1 MNQDWR
7 FLYTPYCEAEYNF
20 ALDEALFLQAE
31 ENNVPV
37 LRIYSWENP
46 AISIGYF
53 QKSSVFNLKKCQ
65 QEKVSFL
72 RRITGGRAIL
82 HQKELTYSFIAP
94 KSFFCALGD
103 TVSKTYRILS
113 QALLQGLKNFG
124 LEAQWIPQEQENFTL
139 ISSVACFESQS
150 RFEIQLKGRKIIG
163 SAQKRTE
170 KALIQQGSC
179 PLFSGR
185 FSLKDFLKNPVGV
198 EDGFFTLS
206 DILKQQLEWEG
217 LARALKRGLETYFGV
232 SLVDSSISKGEK
244 KLANKLRQVKYCT
257 EAWNLYR

>member
-7 FLYTPYCEAEYNF
+7 FLYTPDGEAEYNF

-37 LRIYSWENP
+37 LRIYSWKNP

-53 QKSSVFNLKKCQ
+53 QTSSAFNLEKCQ

-94 KSFFCALGD
+94 KSFFYVLGE
-103 TVSKTYRILS
+103 TVSSTYRILS

-124 LEAQWIPQEQENFTL
+124 LEARWIPQEQENFTL
-139 ISSVACFESQS
+139 ISSVACFESRS
-150 RFEIQLKGRKIIG
+150 RFEVQLEGRKIIG
-163 SAQKRTE
+163 SALKRTE
-170 KALIQQGSC
+170 KAFIQQGSC
-179 PLFSGR
+179 PLFAGR
-185 FSLKDFLKNPVGV
+185 FSLNDFLINPTGE
-198 EDGFFTLS
+198 EDGFLTLS
-206 DILKQQLEWEG
+206 DIHNQQLKLED
-217 LARALKRGLETYFGV
+217 LAQALKMGLETYFRV
-232 SLVDSSISKGEK
+232 SLRDSPISNDEK
-244 KLANKLRQVKYCT
+244 KLASQLREDKYCSDT
-257 EAWNLYR
+257 WNLFR